1 MIKHHN
7 RFVAAVTVALL
18 AASVATVDASAA
30 KPRAKAV
37 KTSPIELFRQ
47 AENAADEYRFAEA
60 AELLEKYDEALPRR
74 GKAPVSDEELQTLTD
89 RIERGRL
96 MMDRVEKIVVI
107 DSIAVPRAEFF
118 AAYRLDPA
126 AGTLLPASALPDEL
140 ECVDGTSVFVP
151 ESGQMMMWAAPD
163 STGRSVIAELS
174 LLADGSY
181 EPVVTHPELNIGV
194 DDDSIA
200 VNAMYPFMMA
210 DGLTLYYA
218 MDNPELSIGGYD
230 IFFTR
235 RDGDTFMQPQNMGM
249 PYNSPANDYLLAID
263 EATGTGWWATD
274 RNSPDSDSL
283 TIYRFIPNELRVNYR
298 PDETPDL
305 PSLARLDSYKATQPA
320 GADYTELLAKPLNTA
335 KADNG
340 HDFRIAVPGRG
351 VISSLDDIRSSQGR
365 KAVKEWLSAR
375 DQLAK
380 SQMRLAR
387 LRADYRSGKQS
398 VSTEILDLERRLPQL
413 RKAVADSLNNVVRAE
428 SR

>member
-1 MIKHHN
+1 M
-7 RFVAAVTVALL
+7 AVALL
-18 AASVATVDASAA
+18 SASASVSDASAA
-30 KPRAKAV
+30 KPRARAV
-37 KTSPIELFRQ
+37 KTSAIEYFRQ
-47 AENAADEYRFAEA
+47 AETAVDEYRFADA

-74 GKAPVSDEELQTLTD
+74 GKAPVSDEELQILTD

-107 DSIAVPRAEFF
+107 DSIAVPRDEFF

-126 AGTLLPASALPDEL
+126 AGALLSASALPEGV
-140 ECVDGTSVFVP
+140 EAVGGTSVFVP

-163 STGRSVIAELS
+163 SAGRSVIAELS

-181 EPVVTHPELNIGV
+181 EPVVTHPELNIGAE
-194 DDDSIA
+194 DDSIT
-200 VNAMYPFMMA
+200 VNALYPFMMA

-235 RDGDTFMQPQNMGM
+235 RDGDGFMQPQNMGM

-263 EATGTGWWATD
+263 ETTGTGWWATD

-298 PDETPDL
+298 SDETPNL

-320 GADYTELLAKPLNTA
+320 GADYSDLLAKPVNTS
-335 KADNG
+335 KDDDG
-340 HDFRIAVPGRG
+340 HDFRIAIPGRG
-351 VISSLDDIRSSQGR
+351 VITSLDEISTSRGR
-365 KAVKEWLSAR
+365 QAVKQWLSDR
-375 DQLAK
+375 DALSKA
-380 SQMRLAR
+380 QMRLAM

-398 VSTEILDLERRLPQL
+398 VSTEILNLERRLPQL
-413 RKAVADSLNNVVRAE
+413 RNAVAASLNEVVKAE

>member
-1 MIKHHN
+1 M
-7 RFVAAVTVALL
+7 AVALL
-18 AASVATVDASAA
+18 SASASVSDASAA
-30 KPRAKAV
+30 KPRARAV
-37 KTSPIELFRQ
+37 KTSAIEYFRQ
-47 AENAADEYRFAEA
+47 AETAADEYRFADA

-74 GKAPVSDEELQTLTD
+74 GKAPVSDEELQILTD

-118 AAYRLDPA
+118 ATYRLDPA
-126 AGTLLPASALPDEL
+126 AGSLLPASALPEGVEAL
-140 ECVDGTSVFVP
+140 DGTSVFVP
-151 ESGQMMMWAAPD
+151 ESGQMMMWALPD

-181 EPVVTHPELNIGV
+181 EPVVTHPELNIAAEA
-194 DDDSIA
+194 DSIA
-200 VNAMYPFMMA
+200 VNALYPFMMA

-218 MDNPELSIGGYD
+218 MDNPELSLGGYD

-235 RDGDTFMQPQNMGM
+235 RDGDGFMQPQNMGM

-263 EATGTGWWATD
+263 ETTGTGWWATD

-298 PDETPDL
+298 SDETLDL

-320 GADYTELLAKPLNTA
+320 GADYSELLAKPVNTS
-335 KADNG
+335 KDDDG
-340 HDFRIAVPGRG
+340 HDFRIAIPGRG
-351 VISSLDDIRSSQGR
+351 VITSLDEISTSRGR
-365 KAVKEWLSAR
+365 QAVKQWLSDR
-375 DQLAK
+375 DALSKA
-380 SQMRLAR
+380 QMRLAM

-398 VSTEILDLERRLPQL
+398 VSTEILNLERRLPQL
-413 RKAVADSLNNVVRAE
+413 RNAVAASLNEVVKAE

>member
-1 MIKHHN
+1 M
-7 RFVAAVTVALL
+7 AVALL
-18 AASVATVDASAA
+18 GASVVTVDASAA
-30 KPRAKAV
+30 KPRAKTA

-107 DSIAVPRAEFF
+107 DSLAVPRAEFF

-365 KAVKEWLSAR
+365 RAVKEWLSAR